1 MEEFFEDGRVT
12 FGEFKE
18 FYLDH
23 TQRTQQQRSRVVT
36 ERLESTPRGR
46 AAKKKWQSKVHTLN
60 AVRLLGRN
68 SIASAV
74 GGVQQAAGAVDE
86 DEHEEE
92 VEVEEPDRRTS
103 VKLTGTETRKD
114 KNGKEYTVFIIACKR
129 FDGTTVYPEPKRFSE
144 FFALRA
150 QLIKAGRSGI
160 EKVPFPPRKVRRS
173 ASSSQSTVEHRQAG
187 LETWLNEIL
196 YQYAN
201 DPFIADFV
209 AVRSKSF
216 WKAVLLDDDD
226 DDDWKAEEGGDSEK
240 QSPVPSS
247 GGGGGGGGGVAAASN
262 LLLTLR
268 ASIKEQEQEQ
278 QVEAEEEEEEA
289 DHGDTGLPR
298 DASVTEGTPPTRSP
312 GSTTP
317 PPRHP

>member
-240 QSPVPSS
+240 QSPVSSS
-247 GGGGGGGGGVAAASN
+247 GGGGGGGGGSSSQYLLKKSAS
-262 LLLTLR
+262 LSS
-268 ASIKEQEQEQ
+268 ASPKKKY
-278 QVEAEEEEEEA
+278 
-289 DHGDTGLPR
+289 
-298 DASVTEGTPPTRSP
+298 EGPASP
-312 GSTTP
+312 GGGGGGASSP
-317 PPRHP
+317 YAAGAAHHFQYGSDGSSQHMHGYSNS